1 MDDRFVVGFFD
12 LNLRSLKT
20 FVFILFGVKVSRI
33 KTVEDIN
40 GLPSSLKGVW
50 IATLLV
56 PDTLVQLKDDDVT
69 RFYCDG

>member
-40 GLPSSLKGVW
+40 GLPSSLKGV
-50 IATLLV
+50 
-56 PDTLVQLKDDDVT
+56 
-69 RFYCDG
+69 